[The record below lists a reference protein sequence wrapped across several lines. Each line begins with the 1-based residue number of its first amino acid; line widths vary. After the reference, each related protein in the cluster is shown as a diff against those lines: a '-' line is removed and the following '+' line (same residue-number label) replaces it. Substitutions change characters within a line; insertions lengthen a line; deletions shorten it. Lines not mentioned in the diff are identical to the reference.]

1 MPTKQNNSRTR
12 NSTSRSGT
20 TQKKAAARNSV
31 SRQKSENTQQSEVT
45 VKNVAVSSEKK
56 DGAVLCQLD
65 KIVTAA
71 TQPRR
76 YFDPDAMQSL
86 IDSVKKDGILQPLLV
101 RPIANDKYELVAG
114 ERRYRA
120 AQKCSLLEIPVVLRE
135 MTDTEALEY
144 ALAENLQ
151 RQDLNA
157 VEETEGILDLL
168 ALKLSTDREGVI
180 ALLNKL
186 SKIKRNIAYDDV
198 RPEDKEVIKSV
209 FISVGKISPE
219 SFRIHRLPLLK
230 LPPEILE
237 ALRAGDIAYSKALL
251 IAKVKDDTE
260 RGALLE
266 ETISQNLSVSQI
278 KNKISAQTPSGNE
291 LTNRIS
297 VVSKLAKKSSAWENP
312 ETRSKLQDL
321 LAQVEKLLGEEE

>member
-1 MPTKQNNSRTR
+1 MPTRPNIVRNR
-12 NSTSRSGT
+12 NSNSKSGT
-20 TQKKAAARNSV
+20 TQKKASARNSV
-31 SRQKSENTQQSEVT
+31 SRQKSENTQSSEVT
-45 VKNVAVSSEKK
+45 VKNVAPPSDKK
-56 DGAVLCQLD
+56 NGAVLCQLD
-65 KIVTAA
+65 KIVTAS

-86 IDSVKKDGILQPLLV
+86 VDSVKKDGILQPLLV
-101 RPIANDKYELVAG
+101 RPLSNGKYELVAG

-120 AQKCSLLEIPVVLRE
+120 AQKCSLSEIPVVIRE

-260 RGALLE
+260 RRALLE

-291 LTNRIS
+291 
-297 VVSKLAKKSSAWENP
+297 
-312 ETRSKLQDL
+312 
-321 LAQVEKLLGEEE
+321 